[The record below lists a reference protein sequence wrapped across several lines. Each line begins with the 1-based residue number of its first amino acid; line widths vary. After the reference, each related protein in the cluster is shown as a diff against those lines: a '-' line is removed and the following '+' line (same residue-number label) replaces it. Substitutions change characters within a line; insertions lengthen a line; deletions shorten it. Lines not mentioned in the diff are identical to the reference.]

1 MRAIFPIRLG
11 GALTALALLIA
22 AGLPVPAGAAVD
34 LPGPLVDVGW
44 LGDNLGDDNLVVI
57 DMRPEEAMQ
66 GGTPPHIP
74 GARVLAFDELRMERE
89 EGGMMLTRM
98 SLTGPAF
105 ERLMRRV
112 GIDADDS
119 VVVTWSG
126 DGAEP
131 VSNAAYLYW
140 QLKYYGHE
148 RVALLNGG
156 NAAWEA
162 AGNALTA
169 RMAPLEPGNFLAGPG
184 LDNLLATTEEVRA
197 ELEHSE
203 LVDTRPLAFHI
214 GLEKRDYVYDRGH
227 IPGSDIF
234 PFTFYTHGNEQR
246 FRSGEELRA
255 IAGRLGLELGR
266 PMIVYCNSGHSSASG
281 WFVLNELMGER
292 AALYDGSLHAW
303 TQMDGA
309 MTTSMHR

>member
-1 MRAIFPIRLG
+1 
-11 GALTALALLIA
+11 
-22 AGLPVPAGAAVD
+22 
-34 LPGPLVDVGW
+34 
-44 LGDNLGDDNLVVI
+44 
-57 DMRPEEAMQ
+57 MRPEEAMQ
-66 GGTPPHIP
+66 GGAPPHIP

-98 SLTGPAF
+98 SLTGSAF
-105 ERLMRRV
+105 QRLMQRLGV
-112 GIDADDS
+112 DATDS

-126 DGAEP
+126 EGPEA

-140 QLKYYGHE
+140 QLKYYGHD
-148 RVALLNGG
+148 RVALLDGG

-162 AGNALTA
+162 AGNALTG
-169 RMAPLEPGNFLAGPG
+169 RVAPTEPGNFIAGPG
-184 LDNLLATTEEVRA
+184 LDFLLATTEEVRD

-234 PFTFYTHGNEQR
+234 PFTFYTHGDAQR

-255 IAGRLGLELGR
+255 IADDLGLELGR

-309 MTTSMHR
+309 MTTRMHP